1 VSMKSQQC
9 LLTDGFILR
18 PKSQFDSV
26 DPAPPYTSLTVEELK
41 PKLLDTSLPM
51 FERYRALFA
60 LREKCSSEAV
70 EVFTTRDA

>member
-1 VSMKSQQC
+1 MKSVKR
-9 LLTDGFILR
+9 LLTGLILR
-18 PKSQFDSV
+18 PTSQFDSV

-70 EVFTTRDA
+70 EVNTNS